1 MAPLFRK
8 ASAKRRLAPCLCL
21 ALALAA
27 VLPGECAGDPLSDL
41 DSLILDNQRKLNR
54 EGDQGRGSGQ
64 SPERRRNGV
73 DAPPRPPQQER
84 RDLHRPARPQKPLVA
99 PGSPVRDPAFRIPP
113 ARRQETRMGPS
124 GGVREYGPYYARF
137 AIWIPPGW
145 TAVPVEGG
153 LRSTAP
159 DGATAVGVVIRNA
172 GGRSAEEL
180 ARRAARQ
187 SGLEQLARQGRN
199 TWVASGV
206 RQGVL
211 VRVLVHES
219 AGRAVFVTF
228 AGRDIA
234 TVRKMVQSL
243 QDVRR
248 GF

>member
-1 MAPLFRK
+1 MTTMKRWPL
-8 ASAKRRLAPCLCL
+8 LCLCL
-21 ALALAA
+21 ALAL
-27 VLPGECAGDPLSDL
+27 VLPGECAGDPLSEL

-54 EGDQGRGSGQ
+54 EGEQGRRSGQ
-64 SPERRRNGV
+64 SLDGRRNGMA
-73 DAPPRPPQQER
+73 APDRTPQQER
-84 RDLHRPARPQKPLVA
+84 RDLRRPARPQRPPRPLVA
-99 PGSPVRDPAFRIPP
+99 PGSPARDPAFQIPP

-153 LRSTAP
+153 VRSASP
-159 DGATAVGVVIRNA
+159 DGGTAVGVTIRNA

-187 SGLEQLARQGRN
+187 SGLDQLARQGRN

-206 RQGVL
+206 KQNVL

-219 AGRAVFVTF
+219 AGRAVFITF
-228 AGRDIA
+228 AGRDLA

-243 QDVRR
+243 KDVRR
-248 GF
+248 EF

>member
-1 MAPLFRK
+1 MKSWPL
-8 ASAKRRLAPCLCL
+8 LCLCL
-21 ALALAA
+21 VLAL
-27 VLPGECAGDPLSDL
+27 VLPGECAGDPLSEL

-54 EGDQGRGSGQ
+54 EGDQGRRSGQ
-64 SPERRRNGV
+64 TQERGRNSADSQERPPQPERRELR
-73 DAPPRPPQQER
+73 
-84 RDLHRPARPQKPLVA
+84 RPARPQRPQKPLVA
-99 PGSPVRDPAFRIPP
+99 PGSPSRDPAFQIPP

-153 LRSTAP
+153 VRSASP
-159 DGATAVGVVIRNA
+159 DGRTAVGVVIRSA

-187 SGLEQLARQGRN
+187 SGLDQVARQGRN

-206 RQGVL
+206 KQNVL

-228 AGRDIA
+228 AGRDLA

-243 QDVRR
+243 KDVRR
-248 GF
+248 EF

>member
-1 MAPLFRK
+1 
-8 ASAKRRLAPCLCL
+8 
-21 ALALAA
+21 
-27 VLPGECAGDPLSDL
+27 
-41 DSLILDNQRKLNR
+41 
-54 EGDQGRGSGQ
+54 
-64 SPERRRNGV
+64 
-73 DAPPRPPQQER
+73 
-84 RDLHRPARPQKPLVA
+84 
-99 PGSPVRDPAFRIPP
+99 
-113 ARRQETRMGPS
+113 MGPS

-159 DGATAVGVVIRNA
+159 DGATAMGVVIRNA
-172 GGRSAEEL
+172 G
-180 ARRAARQ
+180 
-187 SGLEQLARQGRN
+187 GLEQLARQGRN

>member
-1 MAPLFRK
+1 
-8 ASAKRRLAPCLCL
+8 
-21 ALALAA
+21 
-27 VLPGECAGDPLSDL
+27 
-41 DSLILDNQRKLNR
+41 
-54 EGDQGRGSGQ
+54 
-64 SPERRRNGV
+64 
-73 DAPPRPPQQER
+73 
-84 RDLHRPARPQKPLVA
+84 
-99 PGSPVRDPAFRIPP
+99 
-113 ARRQETRMGPS
+113 
-124 GGVREYGPYYARF
+124 
-137 AIWIPPGW
+137 
-145 TAVPVEGG
+145 
-153 LRSTAP
+153 
-159 DGATAVGVVIRNA
+159 IRNA